1 MGAIF
6 FGRKDLM
13 SKSSHPPRV
22 AVIGAGMAGAACTAR
37 LKQAGAQVTLFDK
50 SRGVGG
56 RMSTRRTRWTDALS
70 AEQQAEIDHGAQHF
84 TAEQPLFQTVMAQA
98 KTAGCA
104 TRWAPRLQG
113 ASVESAQEQWLA
125 VPSMPALCRHLLA
138 DTPVHLE
145 HTVQRLLRRTD
156 GWHLAIAEGG
166 IAGPFDHIVLA
177 MPSIQAAALLT
188 EHCSDWAETLAAV
201 RMQPCWTLMAVT
213 QDVDVNWDAA
223 EPVDSPLAWV
233 ARNDRKPGRTAPAGC
248 ATWVAQASAAWS
260 AAHLEDGTEPVAHAL
275 RHALQALLP
284 AHPLQWQHS
293 VVHRWRYAMP
303 VAASLEGSVFRWD
316 ALLGLG
322 VCGDFLGAGDVESAW
337 HSGDALA
344 TAITAAST

>member
-1 MGAIF
+1 
-6 FGRKDLM
+6 M
-13 SKSSHPPRV
+13 SKHSHPPRV
-22 AVIGAGMAGAACTAR
+22 AVIGAGLAGTACAAR
-37 LKQAGAQVTLFDK
+37 LKQAGAQVTLFEK

-56 RMSTRRTRWTDALS
+56 RMSTRRTRWTNAQG

-84 TAEQPLFQTVMAQA
+84 KAEQQPFQAVMAQA
-98 KTAGCA
+98 ENAGCA
-104 TRWAPRLQG
+104 TRWAPRLQS
-113 ASVESAQEQWLA
+113 ASAESVQKQWVA

-138 DTPVHLE
+138 DTPVQLE
-145 HTVQRLLRRTD
+145 QTVQRLLRSAD

-166 IAGPFDHIVLA
+166 VAGPFDHLVLA
-177 MPSIQAAALLT
+177 MPSVQAAALLA
-188 EHCSDWAETLAAV
+188 EHRNDWADALATV

-213 QDVDVNWDAA
+213 QEVDPAWDVAQ
-223 EPVDSPLAWV
+223 PVDGPLAWV

-248 ATWVAQASAAWS
+248 ATWVAQASEAWS
-260 AAHLEDGTEPVAHAL
+260 ATHLEDSTESVADTL

-303 VAASLEGSVFRWD
+303 VAALRESPIFQWD
-316 ALLGLG
+316 ASLGLG

-337 HSGDALA
+337 QSGNALA
-344 TAITAAST
+344 AAITAAPR